1 MNSKSWIG
9 RLTNEADMVQYN
21 IHSTELKGFSKC
33 LEIIDICLSAWH
45 KFFTI
50 EIKRDI
56 EALHRNGDKLQS
68 CEKYI
73 NRIKKYGKFIVRKNK
88 HSHNFA
94 PRKTLKNTLKFECN
108 QDPSECCINNE
119 KLIFLFFNKLHE

>member
-1 MNSKSWIG
+1 MNSKSWIS

-56 EALHRNGDKLQS
+56 EELHRNGDKLQS
-68 CEKYI
+68 GFEFEKYI
-73 NRIKKYGKFIVRKNK
+73 NRIKKYGQFIVRKNN
-88 HSHNFA
+88 HSLI
-94 PRKTLKNTLKFECN
+94 TLH
-108 QDPSECCINNE
+108 QE
-119 KLIFLFFNKLHE
+119 KLLKIHLSLNAIKTQVNVV